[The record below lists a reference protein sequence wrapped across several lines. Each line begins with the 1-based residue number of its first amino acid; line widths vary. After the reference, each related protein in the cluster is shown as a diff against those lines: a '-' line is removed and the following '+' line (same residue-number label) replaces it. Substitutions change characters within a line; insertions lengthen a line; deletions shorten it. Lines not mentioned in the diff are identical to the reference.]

1 MTACPGNGH
10 QALPTHG
17 SGCPRAVAEHAL
29 YTVHPHRVQGVLH
42 GNSTSHQVAPA
53 FA

>member
-29 YTVHPHRVQGVLH
+29 YTVHRHVSH